1 MTRTI
6 GYAAG
11 GGDVPVYARALRLRH
26 LRLSGGQCFLL
37 FEAMIVIGALLALAE
52 LVPWWGVFALPL
64 AVAAMVK
71 INDLIAGTAVWTARR
86 SGGTRRAR
94 ARRPAGAQH
103 DRKDAAPRAR
113 HTKDRPDW
121 VTVHGREHGR
131 EHGRQD
137 GRRHAQRPGRVIGR
151 AAVPVALRATPP
163 DESTTLGLASAS
175 NVPAMPEPVDSPR
188 QRARQT
194 ASRRYGC

>member
-11 GGDVPVYARALRLRH
+11 GEDVPVYARALRLRH

-71 INDLIAGTAVWTARR
+71 INDLIAGTAVWTGRR
-86 SGGTRRAR
+86 SGGARRAR
-94 ARRPAGAQH
+94 ARRPAGVARH
-103 DRKDAAPRAR
+103 DRKDATASAG
-113 HTKDRPDW
+113 HAKDRPDW
-121 VTVHGREHGR
+121 VPVHGRQ
-131 EHGRQD
+131 HGRQH
-137 GRRHAQRPGRVIGR
+137 GQRLASPPGRVIGR
-151 AAVPVALRATPP
+151 AIVPAALRATPP

-194 ASRRYGC
+194 ATRRYG